1 LELFQ
6 GLEQS
11 GIDNFQYLLTGY
23 LPNASTV
30 TAIGTIAKT
39 LKKKNPDILWS
50 IFLTS
55 WTLTVVLDPVMGDNG
70 ALYVAEEVVPIY
82 KSIVPFAD
90 IILPNQFEAEL
101 LSNCKV
107 DTLESIS
114 VCLKKLHQTYRVVH
128 IVITSVRLSSH
139 PGVIL
144 CCGSTATTQ
153 FEPRPFM
160 VRAPVI
166 DGPFVGTGDLFASL
180 LLARLHPFIDHLTPH
195 QPVTAIDLPLA
206 RAVEMVV
213 ASMQGVLRETK
224 TAMDRELRM
233 DSDVTSLTEKER
245 HIRKMRACELRLVGS
260 QDALLHPE
268 VVVRAVVL

>member
-30 TAIGTIAKT
+30 TAVSTIAKT

-50 IFLTS
+50 IFLTF
-55 WTLTVVLDPVMGDNG
+55 WVLIVVLDPVMGDDG

-101 LSNCKV
+101 LSNCKL

-114 VCLKKLHQTYRVVH
+114 LCLKKLHQTYRVAH
-128 IVITSVRLSSH
+128 IVISSLRLDSH

-160 VRAPVI
+160 IQTPVI

-180 LLARLHPFIDHLTPH
+180 LLARLHPFIGHLTPH
-195 QPVTAIDLPLA
+195 QPFTAIDLPLA
-206 RAVEMVV
+206 RAVEMVI
-213 ASMQGVLRETK
+213 ASMQGILRETK
-224 TAMDRELRM
+224 TAMDRQLRK
-233 DSDVTSLTEKER
+233 DGDVTSLTEKER
-245 HIRKMRACELRLVGS
+245 LVRKMRACELRLVGC
-260 QDALLHPE
+260 QDTLLHPDI
-268 VVVRAVVL
+268 VVRALAL